1 MKLEFRMQYL
11 ETIYER
17 YLKASKEFKGRILD
31 ELCKVCGYNRKY
43 AIWKMSGLR
52 EGEKAR
58 VRRARHRIYDRQVL
72 EVIEKVWEAANY
84 PWSVRLR
91 EILRLWLPSMKKQFQ
106 ITPEVES
113 KLLRISASTLDRAL
127 REKKRRLRRRIYG
140 RTKPGSLLKHQIP
153 IRTEHWEVECPGYL
167 ELDLVSH
174 SGESS
179 SGEFIYS
186 LNLTDIHS
194 GWGET
199 RAVMGKGERGVLE
212 ALQAMSEG
220 LPFKVLA
227 IDSDNGSEFLN
238 WHLIKHCDAEQ
249 IHFTRS
255 RPYKKDDNAH
265 IEQKNW
271 THVRKLIG
279 WDRYDTPQAL
289 RTMNDLYSDE
299 LRLFMNLFQPSVK
312 LLKTIRKGSRRT
324 RVYDKPQTPLDRLL
338 VSPSAAQE
346 KLQELKA
353 LREQLNPFELSER
366 VNQKL
371 ERIWALARQQRSP
384 SESGKTVSDEL
395 KHLSSAERKTLKAI
409 SQIFGI
415 NVYVRTRKGG
425 DLIRISH
432 G

>member
-1 MKLEFRMQYL
+1 MRLEFRMQYL
-11 ETIYER
+11 ETVYER

-31 ELCKVCGYNRKY
+31 ELCKVCGYKRKY
-43 AIWKMSGLR
+43 AIWKIGRLR
-52 EGEKAR
+52 EGEKPR
-58 VRRARHRIYDRQVL
+58 VRRVRQRVYDQAVL

-91 EILRLWLPSMKKQFQ
+91 EILRLWLSSIKKQFR
-106 ITPEVES
+106 ITPEVERR
-113 KLLRISASTLDRAL
+113 LLRVSSSTLDRAL

-140 RTKPGSLLKHQIP
+140 RTKPGTLLRHQVP
-153 IRTEHWEVECPGYL
+153 IRTDHWEVDSAGYL

-186 LNLTDIHS
+186 LNLTDIYS
-194 GWGET
+194 GWAET
-199 RAVMGKGERGVLE
+199 RAVMGKGEAGVLE
-212 ALQAMSEG
+212 ALQAMAAG

-238 WHLIKHCDAEQ
+238 WHLIKHCEAEGIQ
-249 IHFTRS
+249 FTRS

-289 RTMNDLYSDE
+289 QAMNDLYANE

-324 RVYDKPQTPLDRLL
+324 RVYDKPLTPLDRLL
-338 VSPSAAQE
+338 SASSAEQE
-346 KLQELKA
+346 KLLELKA

-366 VNQKL
+366 INQKL
-371 ERIWALARQQRSP
+371 ERIWALARQRRSL
-384 SESGKTVSDEL
+384 SEDGKSVSDEL
-395 KHLSSAERKTLKAI
+395 KRQSSAERKTLEAI
-409 SQIFGI
+409 CQIFGI
-415 NVYVRTRKGG
+415 NVYVRGRKGG
-425 DLIRISH
+425 DFVRINH

>member
-1 MKLEFRMQYL
+1 
-11 ETIYER
+11 
-17 YLKASKEFKGRILD
+17 
-31 ELCKVCGYNRKY
+31 
-43 AIWKMSGLR
+43 
-52 EGEKAR
+52 
-58 VRRARHRIYDRQVL
+58 
-72 EVIEKVWEAANY
+72 
-84 PWSVRLR
+84 
-91 EILRLWLPSMKKQFQ
+91 
-106 ITPEVES
+106 
-113 KLLRISASTLDRAL
+113 
-127 REKKRRLRRRIYG
+127 
-140 RTKPGSLLKHQIP
+140 
-153 IRTEHWEVECPGYL
+153 
-167 ELDLVSH
+167 
-174 SGESS
+174 
-179 SGEFIYS
+179 
-186 LNLTDIHS
+186 
-194 GWGET
+194 
-199 RAVMGKGERGVLE
+199 MGKGERGVLE

-279 WDRYDTPQAL
+279 WDRYDTLQAL
-289 RTMNDLYSDE
+289 QAMNDLYSNE

-312 LLKTIRKGSRRT
+312 LQKVIRKGSRRI
-324 RVYDKPQTPLDRLL
+324 RMYDKPQTPLDRLPA
-338 VSPSAAQE
+338 SPSADQE
-346 KLQELKA
+346 KLQKLKA

-371 ERIWALARQQRSP
+371 EWIWAPACQRRSP
-384 SESGKTVSDEL
+384 SESVKSVSCEL